1 LRGAPGIYSARYAGQ
16 NATDLANLQKLLAD
30 LVGMPAPQ
38 RTARYQCALAF
49 LRWELD
55 PSPLVVQAH
64 WDGHIVETPSGSGG
78 FGYDPIFQPLGHQVT
93 VAELPSDEK
102 NRLSHRGQAL
112 RRLVE
117 QLSVDLKGA
126 A

>member
-1 LRGAPGIYSARYAGQ
+1 
-16 NATDLANLQKLLAD
+16 
-30 LVGMPAPQ
+30 
-38 RTARYQCALAF
+38 
-49 LRWELD
+49 
-55 PSPLVVQAH
+55 VVQAH